1 MRCRYWI
8 SCQKLSNEMNDFG
21 HEYLQKPRWDT
32 ENIKVLMI
40 INHAMIR
47 IVVKSNVKSKKT
59 KSQISSM
66 MRCQKTIKLP
76 WKSDEKQPTPMLS
89 VASSLYIALPR
100 DHRSSTWQPGRT
112 TEEDY
117 LGSKAISDNL
127 LKAKSLL
134 ALVLNPLTTSMWRLL
149 VMRSFP
155 GGPGFTRIFTFKK
168 RLLFVN

>member
-1 MRCRYWI
+1 
-8 SCQKLSNEMNDFG
+8 
-21 HEYLQKPRWDT
+21 
-32 ENIKVLMI
+32 
-40 INHAMIR
+40 
-47 IVVKSNVKSKKT
+47 
-59 KSQISSM
+59 
-66 MRCQKTIKLP
+66 
-76 WKSDEKQPTPMLS
+76 MLS

-155 GGPGFTRIFTFKK
+155 GGPGFTRIFTFQEKAFVRELDRVWNLPLALLHSDAVSSFAPPK
-168 RLLFVN
+168 RERFLFLLVDRVQTSSSPLISARRNGFSCSMGIEGSRT

>member
-1 MRCRYWI
+1 MEI
-8 SCQKLSNEMNDFG
+8 SASVETNSNA
-21 HEYLQKPRWDT
+21 LQILNFLP
-32 ENIKVLMI
+32 KVQQRDEWFRSWVF
-40 INHAMIR
+40 AER
-47 IVVKSNVKSKKT
+47 
-59 KSQISSM
+59 
-66 MRCQKTIKLP
+66 

-168 RLLFVN
+168 RPLFVNSIGFETYRWLCYILMPCQASHHLKEKGFYSF